1 MTYVASRSRLGQ
13 AELGTRSAGCEAS
26 EGFAR
31 KQRLHVV
38 VAMPHILCRES
49 PAKQASRLLKHAL
62 LCVDHPQQIPAM
74 SETAVAIAHS
84 SGSRKDPQCGHTTG
98 RISDG
103 TLYYNAYSS
112 YTVLA
117 GEYRTAHRSRPIR
130 HIRAR
135 NLYETD
141 ASGSVVRDC
150 YLFGYLPERCRAKV
164 GCSENAGGQCQA
176 VVASRLGTAKVG
188 TAVPHPRLRL
198 QHKHMNASLRC
209 KANPIGQVQF

>member
-38 VAMPHILCRES
+38 VAMPHILCCES
-49 PAKQASRLLKHAL
+49 PAQQASRLSKHAL

-84 SGSRKDPQCGHTTG
+84 SCWQPHGPTVWSHDREDQRWHT
-98 RISDG
+98 IHND
-103 TLYYNAYSS
+103 YSS

-117 GEYRTAHRSRPIR
+117 GEYRTARHSQPGMFVRVICMKPMRAEVSCATAIYSVTYQNGAVRRWAAPKMRVANAKPSLQAASALRRSALQYPI
-130 HIRAR
+130 HAF
-135 NLYETD
+135 
-141 ASGSVVRDC
+141 ASST
-150 YLFGYLPERCRAKV
+150 
-164 GCSENAGGQCQA
+164 N
-176 VVASRLGTAKVG
+176 T
-188 TAVPHPRLRL
+188 
-198 QHKHMNASLRC
+198 
-209 KANPIGQVQF
+209 